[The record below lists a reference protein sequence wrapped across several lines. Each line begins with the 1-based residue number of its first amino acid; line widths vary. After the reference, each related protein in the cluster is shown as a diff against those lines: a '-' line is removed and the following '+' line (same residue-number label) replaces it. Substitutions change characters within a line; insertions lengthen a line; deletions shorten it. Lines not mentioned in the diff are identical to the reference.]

1 MEIVI
6 KGRHLSQ
13 DVGESSRDHCR
24 GKLSRLEKF
33 DHRLRRLDVELSHE
47 PNPRRAGECERVE
60 ITVRSRGPVVR
71 AEAADD
77 DCYAAFEA
85 AFAKI
90 EERMRRA
97 ATRRTASHSHS
108 HHAHLPPA
116 GPSPAG
122 PEAAADDGAEAVGDG
137 TAELVP
143 GLIVREKQHDR
154 RAAAPGRGA
163 APDGARRARL
173 LPVLRRRDRPTFCGL
188 PAPGIRLRR
197 PAAHHR
203 GEHPHGGL
211 RLTHGARP
219 RGRGV

>member
-13 DVGESSRDHCR
+13 DVGESFRDHCR

-108 HHAHLPPA
+108 HHAHLPAA
-116 GPSPAG
+116 GPSSAG
-122 PEAAADDGAEAVGDG
+122 PEAAADDGPEAVGDG

-143 GLIVREKQHDR
+143 GLIVREKQHD
-154 RAAAPGRGA
+154 AEPL
-163 APDGARRARL
+163 RL
-173 LPVLRRRDRPTFCGL
+173 DEALHRMELVGHDFYLFCDAETGQPSVVYRRRGYDYGV
-188 PAPGIRLRR
+188 
-197 PAAHHR
+197 
-203 GEHPHGGL
+203 L
-211 RLTHGARP
+211 RLTTAASTRTA
-219 RGRGV
+219 VSA